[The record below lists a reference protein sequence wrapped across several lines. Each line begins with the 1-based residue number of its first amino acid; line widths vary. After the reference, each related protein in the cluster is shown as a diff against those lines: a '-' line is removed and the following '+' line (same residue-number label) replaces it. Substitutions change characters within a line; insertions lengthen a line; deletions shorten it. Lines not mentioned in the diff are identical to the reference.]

1 MTYYVNS
8 KKLTLAGAE
17 RMCDT
22 AISGARGQG
31 ITVSV
36 AIVDAGGNLLL
47 LKRMDD
53 GRFHTVH
60 SATTKAKT
68 SASNKRITTSQG
80 AVGQD
85 LDVTQA
91 LGLALAAGSD
101 RWTAMPGGAP
111 VIVEGQCIGGV
122 GVAGGNWVADADLA
136 RQAVE
141 SIGASI
147 QLA

>member
-1 MTYYVNS
+1 MAYFVS
-8 KKLTLAGAE
+8 SRRLTLAGAE
-17 RMCDT
+17 HMCDT
-22 AISGARGQG
+22 AIAGARAQG
-31 ITVSV
+31 ITITVTVVDTGGNVV
-36 AIVDAGGNLLL
+36 AI
-47 LKRMDD
+47 KRMDD

-91 LGLALAAGSD
+91 LGLAMAAGAD

-111 VIVEGQCIGGV
+111 VIVEGECIGGV
-122 GVAGGNWVADADLA
+122 GVAGGNWVADAELA
-136 RQAVE
+136 RAAVE
-141 SIGASI
+141 SVGAST